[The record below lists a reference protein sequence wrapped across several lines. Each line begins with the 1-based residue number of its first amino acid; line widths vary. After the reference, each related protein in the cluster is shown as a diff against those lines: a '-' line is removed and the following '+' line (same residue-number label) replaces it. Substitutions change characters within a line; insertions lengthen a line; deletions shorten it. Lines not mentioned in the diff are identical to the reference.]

1 MSWLSAWCLILASIL
16 THVWSLRL
24 DAIIVPPYVLRGD
37 LVLLKCEYDLEED
50 SLYSATWYKDHEEF
64 YRYVPKSSPSQ
75 HRYNMEGITV
85 DLKLSDSKQVLLK
98 NVSLKTSGLYRC
110 EVSAEAPSFTSVSS
124 EAKMEV
130 IALPQEP
137 PQISGEQKVYQVGDI
152 INLNC
157 TSAQSFPP
165 ARLRWYVND
174 IQVGADY
181 ETVLPPPAP
190 HSLLTTVAGLRLRV
204 AAGHFSDG
212 RLQVRCVATITT
224 AGDTVG
230 GGGGGPPPNLPAP
243 APAPVQQHRLAPLS
257 TLQPPLDYNKEALFL
272 VTGSCNRGSAQVI
285 LLAATTLLSWLI
297 T

>member
-1 MSWLSAWCLILASIL
+1 MSWLSAWCLVLASIL

-24 DAIIVPPYVLRGD
+24 DAIIVPPYVLHGD
-37 LVLLKCEYDLEED
+37 VVLMKCEFDLEED

-64 YRYVPKSSPSQ
+64 YRYVPKSSPTQ

-85 DLKLSDSKQVLLK
+85 DLKLSDSKQVVLK

-110 EVSAEAPSFTSVSS
+110 EVSAEAPSFTSVSN

-137 PQISGEQKVYQVGDI
+137 PQISGEQKVYQVGDV

-174 IQVGADY
+174 IQVGSDY
-181 ETVLPPPAP
+181 ETVLQPPHPY
-190 HSLLTTVAGLRLRV
+190 SLLTTVAGLRLRV

-212 RLQVRCVATITT
+212 GRLQVRCVATIST
-224 AGDTVG
+224 G
-230 GGGGGPPPNLPAP
+230 GGSAPGPPPAP
-243 APAPVQQHRLAPLS
+243 APAPVQQHRLAPLAS
-257 TLQPPLDYNKEALFL
+257 THQPPLIDYNKEALFL
-272 VTGSCNRGSAQVI
+272 VTGSGRRETAQVV
-285 LLAATTLLSWLI
+285 LLATATLLSWLV